1 MKPGEHTNIYGRTA
15 VDERFLPDYLAAG
28 FAMLDDFLTLYP
40 AIPPTDPR
48 DTEEHT

>member
-28 FAMLDDFLTLYP
+28 MAMLTDFLTLFP
-40 AIPPTDPR
+40 AETTTDPR
-48 DTEEHT
+48 EDTDA